1 MSTTLTLLV
10 LLAHKVSSQCTWTVD
25 DKTLNLSP
33 LQGVEVEAFD
43 NQDHIYTY
51 TICENQAG
59 QCSARDPLM
68 CKQVAANDPSLCYE
82 IGRWEADIMP
92 TYNMIDEKDVW
103 TFKYSN
109 GGQCNPS
116 LDRSWSPAFICNPDV
131 ELEWGDVTE
140 LFGSCNYELT
150 LETRYACR
158 GWTTTLPPI
167 DECEWTD
174 VDTGNILNLTR
185 IQGFIL
191 NKVSDND
198 PSQIYSLSAC
208 SNNIN
213 CNGEMGMTTIG
224 SISNCIQ
231 NIAKWDGG
239 FIQPRYSSNFGGQWE
254 FVYTNG
260 DPCNNSPT
268 SVVSIFWNCNPFAG
282 TGTIIAAREVGICN
296 FEIQIDSNLACS
308 SSKMFSRL
316 MW

>member
-1 MSTTLTLLV
+1 MSLILFVMYFVFTYI
-10 LLAHKVSSQCTWTVD
+10 AYSQCKWQFGSN
-25 DKTLNLSP
+25 TLDLSC
-33 LQGVEVEAFD
+33 LAGRTIKAEDE
-43 NQDHIYTY
+43 QDHEYTY
-51 TICENQAG
+51 SICKNGAG
-59 QCSARDPLM
+59 TCSGGDALM
-68 CKQVAANDPSLCYE
+68 CKQVAKSDANLCYE
-82 IGRWEADIMP
+82 IGRWNAALSP
-92 TYNMIDEKDVW
+92 TYNEANDEW
-103 TFKYSN
+103 QFEYQN

-150 LETRYACR
+150 LETRYA
-158 GWTTTLPPI
+158 
-167 DECEWTD
+167 CEWTD

-296 FEIQIDSNLACS
+296 FEIQID
-308 SSKMFSRL
+308 
-316 MW
+316 